1 MIAMRHADAYLHV
14 GEPRTSKV
22 RERPSFAATAQ
33 IVLLDASGRKVREW
47 IGIVAESTPAT
58 GLEDLLRR

>member
-1 MIAMRHADAYLHV
+1 MRHADVYLHV

-22 RERPSFAATAQ
+22 RERLGFAATAQ

-47 IGIVAESTPAT
+47 IGLVAKLPLAT
-58 GLEDLLRR
+58 GLEDVLRR